1 MTMKNIRGYKTKFP
15 RIHRSSYIDDSAQII
30 GDVLIEEDCSV
41 YPNAV
46 IRADAAAITFERE
59 VQIMDL
65 AFVEAPKGHPMVI
78 EERSLVSHGA
88 MLHGCMIGEGCL
100 IGIGSILMEKVNL
113 GDNCLVAAG
122 TLILAG
128 TEIPAKSLVMGSPGK
143 VKRKV
148 TAKDLGNMKKG
159 HKEAKKKARSYKRLQ
174 DQNWDRSYIH

>member
-1 MTMKNIRGYKTKFP
+1 MKNVRGFKNKFP
-15 RIHRSSYIDDSAQII
+15 RIHRSSYIDDSAQVI
-30 GDVLIEEDCSV
+30 GDVVIEEDCSV

-46 IRADAAAITFERE
+46 IRADGAAVTLEQE

-78 EERSLVSHGA
+78 EERTLVSHGA

-100 IGIGSILMEKVNL
+100 IGIGAILMDKVSL

-122 TLILAG
+122 TLIPAG
-128 TEIPAKSLVMGSPGK
+128 VEIPSKSLVVGSPGK

-159 HKEAKKKARSYKRLQ
+159 QKEAKKKARTYKRMQ